1 VTAEHYR
8 GKVGGF
14 YVDRIQ
20 LTAASVAQ
28 MSDEEALA
36 AAKSLGIV

>member
-1 VTAEHYR
+1 
-8 GKVGGF
+8 
-14 YVDRIQ
+14 VDRIQ